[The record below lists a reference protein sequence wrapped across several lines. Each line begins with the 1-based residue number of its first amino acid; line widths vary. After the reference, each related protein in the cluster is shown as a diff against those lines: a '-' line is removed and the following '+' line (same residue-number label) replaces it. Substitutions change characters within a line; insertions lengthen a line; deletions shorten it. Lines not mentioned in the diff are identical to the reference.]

1 MDDWLPERLGC
12 RNTQAWPARLDSLA
26 VGPAN
31 YAWRRYD
38 RAWKDSA
45 YLPRNNQPWLITTPW
60 LATFIYYHLYSTFSI
75 VQCSNAL
82 YRLWDGEIQGHTS
95 QPSVREIDAHTMH
108 NQWATA
114 LGRILNYP
122 RPKSITH
129 LRTFSDNGVYV
140 ALQLFLV
147 ILVSDQWRRVLIPYS
162 YRQAPWG
169 LLHARGW
176 LSRYSRDQRLYV
188 VSKPRETH
196 SPMLKARFL
205 HLTILVAGRIEPPT
219 SWLPGQRVTTRPQL
233 SHYMD
238 LL

>member
-1 MDDWLPERLGC
+1 MGMVMGMKGTVKGC
-12 RNTQAWPARLDSLA
+12 GSSWNRVIVMKGTSK
-26 VGPAN
+26 GCGS
-31 YAWRRYD
+31 
-38 RAWKDSA
+38 SA
-45 YLPRNNQPWLITTPW
+45 DGVMGRVIGIQDL
-60 LATFIYYHLYSTFSI
+60 FIYLFIYCHLYSAFSI

-82 YRLWDGEIQGHTS
+82 YRLWDGEIQGHTG
-95 QPSVREIDAHTMH
+95 QPSVREIDAHTMYNH
-108 NQWATA
+108 WATA
-114 LGRILNYP
+114 PGRSLNYP

-176 LSRYSRDQRLYV
+176 LSRYTWDQRLYV
-188 VSKPRETH
+188 VSEPRETH

-205 HLTILVAGRIEPPT
+205 HLTNFGSSRGSNPRPLAYQANV
-219 SWLPGQRVTTRPQL
+219 LPL
-233 SHYMD
+233 SHGSLWITAKGMV
-238 LL
+238 LGMG